1 MTDNLF
7 RPEVARARADAWLGT
22 TRLPSPRIAW
32 PMTVLCCALLA
43 CVALFLR
50 FGHVTR
56 EAQASGVL
64 VETAASASGTSIVFA
79 ELRVAEDAIGDV
91 AIGTPVVLRYRAFPF
106 RRDGV
111 HRGHVVA
118 IDRAPLPA
126 DASGIPAWRV
136 VVAPDPPRAGVRA
149 LPLRPGMRVDAVL
162 RLERRPLY
170 DAVFFPVRSA
180 RRAGGGA

>member
-32 PMTVLCCALLA
+32 PMTVLSCALLA

-56 EAQASGVL
+56 EVQASGFL
-64 VETAASASGTSIVFA
+64 VDAVPATSGAPALRA
-79 ELRVAEDAIGDV
+79 ELPVAETAIGDV
-91 AIGTPVVLRYRAFPF
+91 VVGTPVVLRYRAFPF

-111 HRGHVVA
+111 RSGRVA
-118 IDRAPLPA
+118 AIERWPLPPA
-126 DASGIPAWRV
+126 ESGMPFWRV
-136 VVAPDPPRAGVRA
+136 HVALDPPSAGKAA

-170 DAVFFPVRSA
+170 EAVFFPA
-180 RRAGGGA
+180 RPAQRAGGGA

>member
-32 PMTVLCCALLA
+32 PMTVLSCALLA

-56 EAQASGVL
+56 EVQASGFLIDAEHATPGGPHVR
-64 VETAASASGTSIVFA
+64 A
-79 ELRVAEDAIGDV
+79 ELSVPETAIGDV
-91 AIGTPVVLRYRAFPF
+91 VVGTPVVLRYRTFPF

-111 HRGHVVA
+111 RTGRVTVVE
-118 IDRAPLPA
+118 RWPLPPA
-126 DASGIPAWRV
+126 ESGMPLWRV
-136 VVAPDPPRAGVRA
+136 QVAPDPPRDGEAV
-149 LPLRPGMRVDAVL
+149 LPLLPGMRVDAVL
-162 RLERRPLY
+162 QLERRPLY
-170 DAVFFPVRSA
+170 EAVFFPS
-180 RRAGGGA
+180 RRAPHPGGGA

>member
-1 MTDNLF
+1 MTDTLF
-7 RPEVARARADAWLGT
+7 RPEVTRARADAWLGT

-32 PMTVLCCALLA
+32 PMTALSCALLL

-64 VETAASASGTSIVFA
+64 VDATPSAPGAPALLA

-91 AIGTPVVLRYRAFPF
+91 AIGTPVVLRYPAFPF
-106 RRDGV
+106 RRDGA
-111 HRGHVVA
+111 HPGRVVA
-118 IDRAPLPA
+118 IDRGPLPSTGA
-126 DASGIPAWRV
+126 AIPTWRV
-136 VVAPDPPRAGVRA
+136 VVAADPPRAGERA

-170 DAVFFPVRSA
+170 EAVFFPA
-180 RRAGGGA
+180 RRTSHAGRGA